1 MRCLRWETQVSKTVA
16 LLLLLV
22 CALALPSAAL
32 GVSPSSVKGSGVL
45 QPGCPTDPLAADVY
59 CPEVPIYFSIK
70 ADRNRRGTL
79 AGGLKTRW
87 MVPKRTSTTFSGRIL
102 CMSIV
107 GNAMV
112 VGGVLSAPGILGG
125 VPFVEYA
132 VDNGVTG
139 DLVSDMGLF
148 PPEDDD
154 LALLPVGFPSIC
166 PAPGLLASIYG
177 YLPLQLGGVVVK
189 PPTP

>member
-1 MRCLRWETQVSKTVA
+1 VSRKTLLALVVA
-16 LLLLLV
+16 LLL
-22 CALALPSAAL
+22 PSAAA
-32 GVSPSSVKGSGVL
+32 GAVSPSSVKGSGVL

-59 CPEVPIYFSIK
+59 CPEAPIYFWVK
-70 ADRNRRGTL
+70 ADVSRRGVL
-79 AGGLKTRW
+79 SGRFRTRW
-87 MVPKRTSTTFSGRIL
+87 MVPGRTSTTFSGRIM

-112 VGGVLSAPGILGG
+112 VGGVLNAPGILRG

-132 VDNGVTG
+132 VDNGTTG

-148 PPEDDD
+148 PSEDDD
-154 LALLPVGFPSIC
+154 LAFLPVGFPTVC